1 MNRRWRNR
9 DQRERRKPVTIEK
22 GKDWGTTGSLAADAP
37 VVNSDAELAA
47 LFSLVEGM
55 LVGPEQVGLTGGDLA
70 TTLGARSSEAEL
82 RGSPRTL
89 LPLDL
94 ASVHTGEGDAIV
106 MAASV
111 VVRSPLWAGRVRAVM
126 NASHFGSWNASPAGH
141 PNDGRVDV
149 IVANLSFG
157 DRLKARKRL
166 PAGIHVP
173 HPDISIRRQCMVQ
186 WEVSTREKVWIDGV
200 LKPGVRSVE
209 VLVHPDATVVA
220 I

>member
-1 MNRRWRNR
+1 M
-9 DQRERRKPVTIEK
+9 TIEK
-22 GKDWGTTGSLAADAP
+22 GKDWGTTGALAPDAP
-37 VVNSDAELAA
+37 VVDSDAGLAA
-47 LFSLVEGM
+47 LFSVVGDT

-94 ASVHTGEGDAIV
+94 VSVDIGKGDPIV

-111 VVRSPLWAGRVRAVM
+111 LVRSPLWVGPVRAVM
-126 NASHFGSWNASPAGH
+126 NSSHFGAWNASPAGH

-149 IVANLSFG
+149 IEANLSFG

-173 HPDISIRRQCMVQ
+173 HPDISIRRQRMVQ
-186 WEVSTREKVWIDGV
+186 WQVSGREKVWIDGV
-200 LKPGVRSVE
+200 LKPGVKSVE
-209 VLVHPDATVVA
+209 VHVHPDATVVA